1 MDNVTFPHYFNFT
14 MFMNLGHLRYP
25 AFVFCLLLYVFI
37 LSSNLAMICI
47 IAQEKS
53 LHEPMYL
60 FIAFLSINSLYG
72 SAGFFPRFLMDLL
85 SDEHLIPRAACLAQ
99 SYIIYTYASYELTIL
114 CIMAYDRYV
123 AICHPLHYRR
133 RMSGRVVAVL
143 SFLVWACPACNLAVS
158 ISTAARLPLCGH
170 TIQKVYC
177 ATWNIVKLSCSANAV
192 NSIVATL
199 GAVAIAFFPFGFI
212 VYTYLRIVAACWKTS
227 PEARAKVLQRC
238 SPHVVSFAVYTFTS
252 FSDTALSRQPP
263 DSIHPVLAIALS
275 LEFIVI
281 PPMLNPLVYGLKLPE
296 IRRHIIRLVV
306 DFRRQSGRNSCQAAR
321 KVATCKV

>member
-1 MDNVTFPHYFNFT
+1 MENVTLPQYFNLT

-37 LSSNLAMICI
+37 VISNLAMICI
-47 IAQEKS
+47 IVQEKS
-53 LHEPMYL
+53 LHEPMYV

-72 SAGFFPRFLMDLL
+72 SAGFFPRFLLDLL
-85 SDEHLIPRAACLAQ
+85 SDQHLIPRAACLAQ

-114 CIMAYDRYV
+114 CVMAYDRYV
-123 AICHPLHYRR
+123 AICQPLHYSR
-133 RMSGRVVAVL
+133 RMSGRVVAAL

-158 ISTAARLPLCGH
+158 ISTAAKLPLCGCS
-170 TIQKVYC
+170 INKVYC
-177 ATWNIVKLSCSANAV
+177 ATWNIIKLSCNVSAV
-192 NSIVATL
+192 NGIAAIL

-212 VYTYLRIVAACWKTS
+212 VYTYLRIVVACWRTL
-227 PEARAKVLQRC
+227 PEVRAKVLQRC
-238 SPHVVSFAVYTFTS
+238 SPHVVSFAVYSITS

-263 DSIHPVLAIALS
+263 GAVHPVLAIILS

-306 DFRRQSGRNSCQAAR
+306 DFRRQSGRVSCQAAR
-321 KVATCKV
+321 KVATSKC

>member
-1 MDNVTFPHYFNFT
+1 MENVTLPHYFNLT

-25 AFVFCLLLYVFI
+25 AFVFFLLLNVFI
-37 LSSNLAMICI
+37 VSSNLAMICI

-53 LHEPMYL
+53 LHEPMYV

-85 SDEHLIPRAACLAQ
+85 SDKHLISRTACLAQ

-123 AICHPLHYRR
+123 AICHPLLYCR

-143 SFLVWACPACNLAVS
+143 SLLAWACPACNLAVS
-158 ISTAARLPLCGH
+158 ISTAARLRLCGH
-170 TIQKVYC
+170 SIQKVYC
-177 ATWNIVKLSCSANAV
+177 ATWNIIKLSCSANAV
-192 NSIVATL
+192 NNTVAIL

-212 VYTYLRIVAACWKTS
+212 VYTYLRIVAACWRS
-227 PEARAKVLQRC
+227 PAEVRAKVLQRC
-238 SPHVVSFAVYTFTS
+238 SPHVVSFAVYSFTS

-263 DSIHPVLAIALS
+263 GTAHPVLAIVLS
-275 LEFIVI
+275 LEFVII

-296 IRRHIIRLVV
+296 IRRHIVRRVV
-306 DFRRQSGRNSCQAAR
+306 DFRRQNGRVSCQAAR
-321 KVATCKV
+321 KVATIKV